1 MQVRPLFMNRSS
13 IHRAFTLTEMLVSLL
28 VLGAAIA
35 ALLQLVG
42 VGGQQRRRLAERRI
56 ALQEVAN
63 QAEQIALLPWAD
75 TAPDKLATWQPSAD
89 LAAVLPAA
97 TCQIA
102 VTDEAGSPPTRKIRL
117 EVGWAN
123 AASQPVDP
131 VMLTV
136 WRVSPEAA
144 P

>member
-1 MQVRPLFMNRSS
+1 MNRSP
-13 IHRAFTLTEMLVSLL
+13 IHRAFTLTEMLVSLI

-35 ALLQLVG
+35 ALLQLVA
-42 VGGQQRRRLAERRI
+42 VGGQQRRRLAERRV

-63 QAEQIALLPWAD
+63 QAERIALLPWAD
-75 TAPDKLATWQPSAD
+75 TAPDKLVQWQPSAD

-102 VTDEAGSPPTRKIRL
+102 VSDEAGLPSTRKIRL

-123 AASQPVDP
+123 AAGQSVEPVS
-131 VMLTV
+131 LTV
-136 WRVSPEAA
+136 WRIAPEAA